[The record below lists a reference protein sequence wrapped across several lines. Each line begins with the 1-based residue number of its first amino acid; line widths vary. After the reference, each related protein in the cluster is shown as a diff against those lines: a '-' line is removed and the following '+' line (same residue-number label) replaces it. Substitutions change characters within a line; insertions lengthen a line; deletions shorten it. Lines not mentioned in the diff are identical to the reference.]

1 MSGIFLGHACQVTHV
16 RSRMSGHARTT
27 ENKMKN
33 FQPLNVEQHKT
44 LGYTEKYGAEYGHR
58 AGAVMILPN
67 EFARAQREYPILFRK
82 DSETGRF
89 LPVVLLGFDQNE
101 NLFLDE
107 HATWSTRYIP
117 LAMKQGPFIIGLQQ
131 QEAEQRL
138 VVYVDL
144 NDSRIQQHATPAL
157 FNDDGTSST
166 TLDGVRDVLL
176 AQHKGSALLESM
188 VNAFLKYDLLERVRL
203 DIDLSHG
210 NTIKFDAGYT
220 VHIEKLM
227 ALENEAVVELHQS
240 GFLSLAYNV
249 ADSVNNIQTLIDIKS
264 AKMK

>member
-1 MSGIFLGHACQVTHV
+1 
-16 RSRMSGHARTT
+16 
-27 ENKMKN
+27 MKD

-44 LGYTEKYGAEYGHR
+44 LGYKEKYGSEYGHQV
-58 AGAVMILPN
+58 GAVMILPN
-67 EFARAQREYPILFRK
+67 EFAKVQREYPILFRK

-89 LPVVLLGFDQNE
+89 FPVALLGFEANE

-107 HATWSTRYIP
+107 NSTWRTRYIP
-117 LAMKQGPFIIGLQQ
+117 HAMKQGPFMIGLQQ
-131 QEAEQRL
+131 QETEQRL

-144 NDSRIQQHATPAL
+144 NDSRVQQNAAPAL

-166 TLDGVRDVLL
+166 TLNEIRDVLL
-176 AQHKGSALLESM
+176 ARHKGSEQLEPM
-188 VNAFLKYDLLERVRL
+188 IEAFLKYDLLERVIL
-203 DIDLSHG
+203 EIDLANG
-210 NTIKFDAGYT
+210 ATIKFDAGYT

-227 ALENEAVVELHQS
+227 ALENDAVVELHKS

-249 ADSVNNIQTLIDIKS
+249 ADSVNNIQALIDIKN